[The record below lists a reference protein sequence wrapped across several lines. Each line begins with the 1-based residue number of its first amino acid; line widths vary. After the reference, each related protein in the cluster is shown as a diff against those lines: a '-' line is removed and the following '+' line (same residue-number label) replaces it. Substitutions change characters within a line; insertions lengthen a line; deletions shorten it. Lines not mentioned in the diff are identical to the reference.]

1 MSSAPG
7 TIAYFS
13 MDVAIESDIP
23 TYSGGLGI
31 LAGDMLRSAAD
42 LGLRMVAVTL
52 LPRNGYFNQRLDAQ
66 GNQSESPSRW
76 SPEDHF
82 EPLPERISVA
92 LEGREVRVRAWRFLF
107 HGVTGHRVPLI
118 LLDTD
123 LEENETQD
131 RALTGHL
138 YGGDEH
144 YRLCQEVVLGFGGV
158 AMIRALGYSDVRIY
172 HMNEGHSAFVAF
184 ALLEQQANGWAGQGF
199 SDIDVEAVRRQCVFT
214 THTPVPAGHDR
225 FHTDLIYKV
234 MGGERAAMLSRMQ
247 VLNGS
252 LNMTELALRLS
263 GFVNAVSMRHRE
275 VSREMFPGYPI
286 HGITNGVHAVAWTA
300 APFAALYDRAI
311 PDWRHDNCYLR
322 CAIGIPLRDIQ
333 RAHQDAKKEL
343 FQQIRWLTGTQ
354 LDPAVFTLG
363 FARRAT
369 AYKRGDLLFT
379 NLDRLKQISRQA
391 GPLQLVYAGKAHP
404 RDEGGKA
411 IIRRIFEA
419 AAALANDVRVVY
431 LENYDMALGKLL
443 CSGVDV
449 WLNTPLRPQ
458 EASGTSGMK
467 AALNGVP
474 SFSVLD
480 GWWIEGHI
488 EGVTGWSIGETT
500 GAGIDVSAEVHTLY
514 DKLERLILPLFYRE
528 PDRFAEVMRSAIA
541 FNGVFFNTQ
550 RMVSQYLRNAY
561 SRSAKTDATLD

>member
-1 MSSAPG
+1 
-7 TIAYFS
+7 
-13 MDVAIESDIP
+13 
-23 TYSGGLGI
+23 
-31 LAGDMLRSAAD
+31 
-42 LGLRMVAVTL
+42 
-52 LPRNGYFNQRLDAQ
+52 
-66 GNQSESPSRW
+66 
-76 SPEDHF
+76 
-82 EPLPERISVA
+82 
-92 LEGREVRVRAWRFLF
+92 
-107 HGVTGHRVPLI
+107 
-118 LLDTD
+118 
-123 LEENETQD
+123 
-131 RALTGHL
+131 
-138 YGGDEH
+138 
-144 YRLCQEVVLGFGGV
+144 
-158 AMIRALGYSDVRIY
+158 
-172 HMNEGHSAFVAF
+172 
-184 ALLEQQANGWAGQGF
+184 
-199 SDIDVEAVRRQCVFT
+199 
-214 THTPVPAGHDR
+214 
-225 FHTDLIYKV
+225 
-234 MGGERAAMLSRMQ
+234 
-247 VLNGS
+247 
-252 LNMTELALRLS
+252 MTELALRLS

-286 HGITNGVHAVAWTA
+286 EAITNGVHAVAWA
-300 APFAALYDRAI
+300 SAPFAALYDRAI
-311 PDWRHDNCYLR
+311 PEWRQDNCYLR
-322 CAIGIPLRDIQ
+322 YAIGIPVGDIQ
-333 RAHQDAKKEL
+333 RAHQDAKREL

-379 NLDRLKQISRQA
+379 NLDRLKQVSRQA

-431 LENYDMALGKLL
+431 LENYDIALGKLL

-488 EGVTGWSIGETT
+488 EGVTGWSIGEAT
-500 GAGIDVSAEVHTLY
+500 GPGIDVGAEVRSLY
-514 DKLERLILPLFYRE
+514 DKLEQVILPLFYEE
-528 PDRFAEVMRSAIA
+528 PDRFAEVMRSAVA

-561 SRSAKTDATLD
+561 SRSAKTDAALD